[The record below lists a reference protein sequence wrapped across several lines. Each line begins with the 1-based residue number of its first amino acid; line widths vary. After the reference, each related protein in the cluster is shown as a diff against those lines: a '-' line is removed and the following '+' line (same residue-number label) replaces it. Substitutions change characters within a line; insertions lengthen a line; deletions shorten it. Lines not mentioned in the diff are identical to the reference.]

1 MPRWNLSELGI
12 RSSNWEEKKI
22 TRRGAGR
29 EGKVRWDRGIGDGR
43 AGLTGW
49 EGRAASIQP
58 SPKDPWRWQHFIRGT
73 EYSARFV
80 DAERR
85 ITLRECDRSE
95 GALRLCEGIPVPDN
109 AESALS
115 GLESK
120 YRLTRQ
126 YAFDYFREG
135 SSGRFFVIQCNSR
148 VFSGPEGVSSTPGWC
163 D

>member
-1 MPRWNLSELGI
+1 M
-12 RSSNWEEKKI
+12 
-22 TRRGAGR
+22 
-29 EGKVRWDRGIGDGR
+29 
-43 AGLTGW
+43 
-49 EGRAASIQP
+49 
-58 SPKDPWRWQHFIRGT
+58 
-73 EYSARFV
+73 

-85 ITLRECDRSE
+85 ITLRECHRSE
-95 GALRLCEGIPVPDN
+95 GDLRLCEGIPVPDK

-148 VFSGPEGVSSTPGWC
+148 VFSGPEGVSSTSGWC